1 MYSCHSWQ
9 DFQEHVQT
17 PLPEKPE
24 PFSQIFIRFL
34 KTSQNFAHFQKK
46 ISLIAEIFR
55 SLLSPRNVLTSIP
68 ESSCFRTPFESQRLH
83 LSQTLLK
90 FPQQYF
96 YPNFPLTTD
105 KLSQKTSL
113 SVRSEI
119 SGLFGNTLTADHI
132 YFHHNWENFP
142 QHVET
147 PWSQKQGP
155 FSEIFIPFLESV
167 QNFGYFEKNDHLRRL
182 NIWRLHSPGNVV
194 SWMPENS
201 RIRTPFKSQHLRVSQ
216 TLPKSARLSFYLNL
230 PLTTEKRS

>member
-9 DFQEHVQT
+9 DFQQHVQT
-17 PLPEKPE
+17 PLSEKPE
-24 PFSQIFIRFL
+24 PFSQILIRFL

-68 ESSCFRTPFESQRLH
+68 ESSCFRIPFESQRLH

-105 KLSQKTSL
+105 KLSQKKSP

-147 PWSQKQGP
+147 PWSQKPGH
-155 FSEIFIPFLESV
+155 FLKFLFHFW
-167 QNFGYFEKNDHLRRL
+167 N
-182 NIWRLHSPGNVV
+182 LHKILGILKKMITFVV
-194 SWMPENS
+194 
-201 RIRTPFKSQHLRVSQ
+201 K
-216 TLPKSARLSFYLNL
+216 YLEV
-230 PLTTEKRS
+230 T